1 MKKIDTENVGAAAVG
16 GMWEVTRMVN
26 KTLFVL
32 IAVFFIA
39 KPPISASQEE
49 KAGKRLRTAANRRV
63 FVPLDFKQMF
73 TAGPLSDPQP
83 PSTLLPAGATT
94 VELTLRSSEPTSC
107 RYSVGRSR
115 PLDQM
120 TAFDSPPPSA
130 SPKTTIRGLN
140 PDPAIVNDVYI
151 RCTTAPDAVLHL
163 QYRCLPAA
171 KPGFPRVANL
181 WGSWHFI
188 PKGMAYASRIDL
200 WLGASFN
207 ADQIRELR
215 RLNPNCFILTSINTV
230 ENNDVP
236 DEYFLRDTTGRKIEV
251 WPGTYRLNLTRPE
264 VAQYQARYAYQKMIE
279 SGLMYDGCFF
289 DNFMMS
295 QRWLTHD
302 IYDRPVQLDAD
313 GDGKPDDKDAFDKAW
328 RQGVFRELQEWRKL
342 MPWALTTGHSQGYPY
357 PEIAEIF
364 NGQGIGFYTTDV
376 IEGKKSFHELWDYYN
391 AWCTVTVRPAITS
404 VESAVPDQIAYG
416 YDYSPQRHTPAATWD
431 FARDYYPYMRF
442 GLAFTLMSD
451 GYFSHELGDTDHGQD
466 WWYDELDYKL
476 GMPLGAAQ
484 RIATGQAA
492 DRELMRN
499 GGFESELT
507 GAWTIWCDT
516 NNGCAATAERDTKVQ
531 HSGAAAA
538 RITITGAG
546 RKGGIELTQ
555 SNRSLEQGKSYSL
568 TFWVRASDPME
579 ITAVSSKASPNWD
592 NYGLSQTVQLTT
604 QWQSVTLP
612 FEANRTVQDAR
623 IQFLF
628 GGVMGRIWIDDVSL
642 KERGDEVFRRDFQHG
657 LALLN
662 GTRRRQTVDIG
673 EGYLHLKGEQAPKYQ
688 YLLDDGGNEGFQT
701 TGQWQEIE
709 LGTKEW
715 HAIPPYYHAWN
726 NRCHERIGSTGE
738 ATWDLDLRGP
748 GLYTIQAWW
757 AAAPDAKAWTKQAV
771 YEVGAGGKVLVS
783 TTLDQSQAGD
793 QWHTI
798 AAGLRL
804 DPQGKPYVRVKN
816 SGGGVLVA
824 DALHV
829 FSAER
834 YNDGQAVRQVTLEP
848 MDGIVLRRIETSG
861 P

>member
-1 MKKIDTENVGAAAVG
+1 MANRVLLVFVITVLTARLPVSAAQS
-16 GMWEVTRMVN
+16 E
-26 KTLFVL
+26 
-32 IAVFFIA
+32 
-39 KPPISASQEE
+39 S
-49 KAGKRLRTAANRRV
+49 AGKRLRTMRNRRV
-63 FVPLDFKQMF
+63 FVPLDFQKMF

-94 VELTLRSSEPTSC
+94 VELTLHASVSTSC
-107 RYSVGRSR
+107 RYSIGRDR

-120 TAFDSPPPSA
+120 TLFDDPSPSI
-130 SPKTTIRGLN
+130 SPKTVLRGLN
-140 PDPAIVNDVYI
+140 PDPAVVNDIYI
-151 RCTTAPDAVLHL
+151 RCAAAPEAVLHL

-181 WGSWHFI
+181 WGSGRLI

-200 WLGASFN
+200 WLGARFT
-207 ADQIRELR
+207 AEQIRELR
-215 RLNPNCFILTSINTV
+215 WLNPNCFILTSINTV

-236 DEYFLRDTTGRKIEV
+236 DDFFLRDTTGRKIEV
-251 WPGTYRLNLTRPE
+251 WPGAYRLNLTRPE

-313 GDGKPDDKDAFDKAW
+313 GDGQPDDKDAFDKAW
-328 RQGVFRELQEWRKL
+328 RAGVFRELQEWRKL
-342 MPWALTTGHSQGYPY
+342 MPWALTSGHSQGYPY

-376 IEGKKSFHELWDYYN
+376 IEGKKAFYELWDYYS
-391 AWCTVTVRPAITS
+391 AWCTVTVKPAITS

-416 YDYSPQRHTPAATWD
+416 YDYSPQKNTPATTWN

-476 GMPLGAAQ
+476 GIPLGPAEQ
-484 RIATGQAA
+484 ITVGQAA
-492 DRELMRN
+492 DRELIQN
-499 GGFESELT
+499 GGFEEDLPGTWSL
-507 GAWTIWCDT
+507 WCDT
-516 NNGCAATAERDTKVQ
+516 QSGCAAKADRDMRGQ
-531 HSGAAAA
+531 HSGRAAAH
-538 RITITGAG
+538 ITITGAG
-546 RKGGIELTQ
+546 RSGGIEFTQ
-555 SNRSLEQGKSYSL
+555 SKRSLEQGKSYNL
-568 TFWVRASDPME
+568 TFWARAGHPME
-579 ITAVSSKASPNWD
+579 LRAISSKGSPNWD
-592 NYGLSQTVQLTT
+592 NYGLSQTVPLTT
-604 QWQSVTLP
+604 QWQPVSLT

-623 IQFLF
+623 IQFLL
-628 GGVMGRIWIDDVSL
+628 GGQTGQVWLDEVSL
-642 KERGDEVFRRDFQHG
+642 KERGDEIFRRDFQYG
-657 LALLN
+657 MVLLN
-662 GTRRRQTVDIG
+662 GTRRRQTVDVG
-673 EGYLHLKGEQAPKYQ
+673 DGFLHLQGEQAPKYQ
-688 YLLDDGGNEGFQT
+688 YILDDGENEGFQT
-701 TGQWQEIE
+701 TDQWQEIE

-726 NRCHERIGSTGE
+726 NRCHQQTGSAGE
-738 ATWDLDLRGP
+738 ATWDLALRGP
-748 GLYTIQAWW
+748 GQYTIQAWW
-757 AAAPDAKAWTKQAV
+757 AAAPDAPQWTKQAV
-771 YEVGAGGKVLVS
+771 YEVVAAGKVVAGV
-783 TTLDQSQAGD
+783 TLDQSQAGD
-793 QWHTI
+793 QWHTV
-798 AAGLRL
+798 ATGLVL
-804 DPQGKPYVRVKN
+804 NPQDRPYVRVRS

-848 MDGIVLRRIETSG
+848 MDGIVLRRIR
-861 P
+861 

>member
-1 MKKIDTENVGAAAVG
+1 MTRRVLLVFAIVTLTARLPLSAAQSEN
-16 GMWEVTRMVN
+16 
-26 KTLFVL
+26 
-32 IAVFFIA
+32 
-39 KPPISASQEE
+39 
-49 KAGKRLRTAANRRV
+49 AGKRLRPAPNRRV
-63 FVPLDFKQMF
+63 FVPLDFQKMF

-94 VELTLRSSEPTSC
+94 VELALHASVPTAC
-107 RYSVGRSR
+107 RYSVGRDR

-120 TAFDSPPPSA
+120 TAFDDASPST
-130 SPKTTIRGLN
+130 SPKTVLRGLN
-140 PDPAIVNDVYI
+140 PDPAIVNDVYV
-151 RCTTAPDAVLHL
+151 RCTAAPNAVLHL

-181 WGSWHFI
+181 WGSGRFI

-200 WLGASFN
+200 WLGARFTT
-207 ADQIRELR
+207 DQIRELR

-236 DEYFLRDTTGRKIEV
+236 DDFFLRDTTGRKIEV
-251 WPGTYRLNLTRPE
+251 WPGAYRLNLTRPE

-289 DNFMMS
+289 DNFMMT

-328 RQGVFRELQEWRKL
+328 RAGVFRELQEWRKL
-342 MPWALTTGHSQGYPY
+342 MPWALTSGHSQGYPY

-376 IEGKKSFHELWDYYN
+376 IEGKKAFSELWDYYS
-391 AWCTVTVRPAITS
+391 AWCAVTVKPAITS

-416 YDYSPQRHTPAATWD
+416 YDYSPQKNTPTTTWN

-476 GMPLGAAQ
+476 GTPLGPAQ
-484 RIATGQAA
+484 QITVSQAA
-492 DRELMRN
+492 DRELMQN
-499 GGFESELT
+499 GGFEEELAGT
-507 GAWTIWCDT
+507 WSLWCDT
-516 NNGCAATAERDTKVQ
+516 ANGWAAKVDRDMRRQ
-531 HSGAAAA
+531 HSGRAAAL
-538 RITITGAG
+538 ITITGAG
-546 RKGGIELTQ
+546 RSGGIEFTQ
-555 SNRSLEQGKSYSL
+555 SKRPLEQGKSYNL
-568 TFWVRASDPME
+568 TFWARASQPME
-579 ITAVSSKASPNWD
+579 LRAVSSKGSPNWD
-592 NYGLSQTVQLTT
+592 NYGLSQTVPLTT
-604 QWQSVTLP
+604 QWQPVSLT

-623 IQFLF
+623 IQFLV
-628 GGVMGRIWIDDVSL
+628 GGQTGQVWLDDVSL
-642 KERGDEVFRRDFQHG
+642 KERGEEIFRRDFQHG
-657 LALLN
+657 LVLLN
-662 GTRRRQTVDIG
+662 GTRRRQTMDVGD
-673 EGYLHLKGEQAPKYQ
+673 GYMHLQGEQAPKYQ
-688 YLLDDGGNEGFQT
+688 YILDDNENEGFQT
-701 TGQWQEIE
+701 TGQWHEIE

-726 NRCHERIGSTGE
+726 NRCHQRTAGTGE
-738 ATWDLDLRGP
+738 ATWDLALRGP
-748 GLYTIQAWW
+748 GHYTIQAWW
-757 AAAPDAKAWTKQAV
+757 AAAPDAAQWTKQAV
-771 YEVGAGGKVLVS
+771 YEVVAAGKVVAS
-783 TTLDQSQAGD
+783 MTLDQSQTGD

-798 AAGLRL
+798 AAGLML
-804 DPQGKPYVRVKN
+804 NPQDKPYVRVKS
-816 SGGGVLVA
+816 SGGGVLIA

-829 FSAER
+829 FSAGR

-848 MDGIVLRRIETSG
+848 MDGIILRRI

>member
-1 MKKIDTENVGAAAVG
+1 MQNARVMICRALSVFAIISLAATVPVSAAQG
-16 GMWEVTRMVN
+16 GN
-26 KTLFVL
+26 
-32 IAVFFIA
+32 
-39 KPPISASQEE
+39 
-49 KAGKRLRTAANRRV
+49 AGKRPRTGPNRRV
-63 FVPLDFKQMF
+63 FVPLDWKQLF

-94 VELTLRSSEPTSC
+94 VELTLHASVPTSC

-120 TAFDSPPPSA
+120 IAFDDTQPS
-130 SPKTTIRGLN
+130 TTPTTIIRGLD
-140 PDPAIVNDVYI
+140 PDPAVVNDVYI
-151 RCTTAPDAVLHL
+151 RCTSDPEAVLHL

-181 WGSWHFI
+181 WGSGRFL

-200 WLGASFN
+200 WLGARFS
-207 ADQIRELR
+207 AGQIRELR

-236 DEYFLRDTTGRKIEV
+236 DEFFLRDTTGQKIEV
-251 WPGTYRLNLTRPE
+251 WPGAYRLNLTRPE
-264 VAQYQARYAYQKMIE
+264 VAQYQARYAYQRMIE
-279 SGLMYDGCFF
+279 SGLLYDGCFF

-313 GDGKPDDKDAFDKAW
+313 GDGRPDDEDAFDKAW
-328 RQGVFRELQEWRKL
+328 RAGVFRELQEWREL
-342 MPWALTTGHSQGYPY
+342 MPWALTSGHSQGYPY
-357 PEIAEIF
+357 PEIAAIF

-376 IEGKKSFHELWDYYN
+376 IEGKKAFYELWDYYN
-391 AWCTVTVRPAITS
+391 AWCTVALQPAITS

-416 YDYSPQRHTPAATWD
+416 YDYSPQKHTPVTTWN

-476 GMPLGAAQ
+476 GTPLGPAQ
-484 RIATGQAA
+484 RIAVGQAA
-492 DRELMRN
+492 DRELMQN
-499 GGFESELT
+499 GGFEDDLAGTWSL
-507 GAWTIWCDT
+507 WCDVK
-516 NNGCAATAERDTKVQ
+516 NGCAATVGRDMRGQ
-531 HSGAAAA
+531 HSGTAAAHL
-538 RITITGAG
+538 ITTGAG
-546 RKGGIELTQ
+546 RQGGIELTQ
-555 SNRSLEQGKSYSL
+555 SKRSLEQGKSYNLS
-568 TFWVRASDPME
+568 FWTRASHPMQL
-579 ITAVSSKASPNWD
+579 TVVSSKGSPNWD
-592 NYGLSQTVQLTT
+592 NYGLSQTVALTT
-604 QWQSVTLP
+604 QWQPVTLT
-612 FEANRTVQDAR
+612 FEATRTVQDAR

-628 GGVMGRIWIDDVSL
+628 GGETGEVWLDEVSL

-657 LALLN
+657 IVLLN
-662 GTRRRQTVDIG
+662 GTRRRQTVDVG
-673 EGYLHLKGEQAPKYQ
+673 DGCLHLKGEQAPKYQ
-688 YLLDDGGNEGFQT
+688 YILDDTGNEGFQT

-726 NRCHERIGSTGE
+726 NRCHQQTAGTGE
-738 ATWDLDLRGP
+738 AVWDLALRGP
-748 GLYTIQAWW
+748 GQYTIQAWW
-757 AAAPDAKAWTKQAV
+757 AAAPDAKEWTREAV
-771 YEVGAGGKVLVS
+771 YEVLAAGRVVA
-783 TTLDQSQAGD
+783 TVTCDQSQAGD

-798 AAGLRL
+798 ATGLSL
-804 DPQGKPYVRVKN
+804 DPRDQPRVRVRS

-848 MDGIVLRRIETSG
+848 MDGIVLGSVEATR

>member
-1 MKKIDTENVGAAAVG
+1 MVRRTVFVFITMALLARASILVAQGDKVGQRPR
-16 GMWEVTRMVN
+16 TRQN
-26 KTLFVL
+26 
-32 IAVFFIA
+32 
-39 KPPISASQEE
+39 Q
-49 KAGKRLRTAANRRV
+49 RV

-94 VELTLRSSEPTSC
+94 VELTLRALASTSC
-107 RYSVGRSR
+107 RYSIGRSQ

-120 TAFDSPPPSA
+120 IAFDDQQPSA
-130 SPKTTIRGLN
+130 SPRTVIRGLD
-140 PDPAIVNDVYI
+140 PDPDAVNDVYI
-151 RCTTAPDAVLHL
+151 RCTAAPEAVLHL

-171 KPGFPRVANL
+171 TPGFPRVANL
-181 WGSWHFI
+181 WGSWHFV

-200 WLGASFN
+200 WLGAHFT

-251 WPGTYRLNLTRPE
+251 WPGAYRLNLTRPE
-264 VAQYQARYAYQKMIE
+264 VARYQARYAYQKMIE

-313 GDGKPDDKDAFDKAW
+313 GDGQPDDKDAFDKAW
-328 RQGVFRELQEWRKL
+328 RDGVFRELQEWRKL
-342 MPWALTTGHSQGYPY
+342 MPWALTSGHSQGYPY

-376 IEGKKSFHELWDYYN
+376 IEGKQSFYELWDYYQ
-391 AWCTVTVRPAITS
+391 AWCTVAVKPAITS

-416 YDYSPQRHTPAATWD
+416 YDYSPQKNTPATTWD

-476 GMPLGAAQ
+476 GTPLGPAQ
-484 RIATGQAA
+484 QIAMSQAA
-492 DRELMRN
+492 DRELIQN
-499 GGFESELT
+499 GGFESELAGT
-507 GAWTIWCDT
+507 WSLWCDT
-516 NNGCAATAERDTKVQ
+516 QNGCAATAERDMRVL
-531 HSGAAAA
+531 HSGTAAA
-538 RITITGAG
+538 RITILRAG
-546 RKGGIELTQ
+546 RQGGIEFTQ
-555 SNRSLEQGKSYSL
+555 SHRSLEQGRSYSL
-568 TFWVRASDPME
+568 TFWARASQPME
-579 ITAVSSKASPNWD
+579 LLAVSSKGSPNWD
-592 NYGLSQTVQLTT
+592 NYGLSQTVPLTT
-604 QWQSVTLP
+604 QWQSVTLT
-612 FEANRTVQDAR
+612 FEATRTVQDAR

-628 GGVMGRIWIDDVSL
+628 GGETGQVWIDDVSL
-642 KERGDEVFRRDFQHG
+642 KERGEEVFRRDFQHG
-657 LALLN
+657 LVLLN
-662 GTRRRQTVDIG
+662 GTRRRQTVDVG
-673 EGYLHLKGEQAPKYQ
+673 DGFMHLKGEQAPRHQ
-688 YLLDDGGNEGFQT
+688 YILDDSGNEGFKT
-701 TGQWQEIE
+701 TGPWQEVE
-709 LGTKEW
+709 LGTEEW

-726 NRCHERIGSTGE
+726 NRCHQQAGGAGE

-748 GLYTIQAWW
+748 GQYTIQAWW
-757 AAAPDAKAWTKQAV
+757 AAAPDAKEWTKQAV
-771 YEVGAGGKVLVS
+771 YEVVAAGKVLAS

-793 QWHTI
+793 QWHTL
-798 AAGLRL
+798 ATGLNL
-804 DPQGKPYVRVKN
+804 DPQDKPYVRLKN
-816 SGGGVLVA
+816 NGGGVLVA
-824 DALHV
+824 DALHI

-834 YNDGQAVRQVTLEP
+834 YNDGEAVRQVPLEP
-848 MDGIVLRRIETSG
+848 MDGIILRRIETSG